1 MDIKE
6 KLLSYWAAF
15 IALLK
20 KGYFALEDRYYA
32 ALDWLN
38 QYIPVYKVI
47 DPIDRH
53 FPSFILFVI
62 VIIGLVAGILMMFL
76 FPPSLQPYNATLVVI
91 DADSKDTLPG
101 LDVFFSYLDKNASAK
116 TGKFGEIKLENLMGT
131 VSVNVKVGR
140 TRIYGELEKEIV
152 VSDSGPYYLALES
165 GSISLQPTR
174 TIVVKDRTTNLPI
187 QNKTMG
193 IEFSCSE
200 KGIQKWTKSAST
212 PEYEEDVPINCGT
225 MRAGVSVPGYEF
237 QEKDLVGEKT
247 NFLLNPTGDDDETKG
262 TIVVYV
268 NSAEDESP
276 LSGIGIYLYGADG
289 TQKNVGISDESGS
302 YVFEV
307 NPGKYYASAMDS
319 TGAYAP
325 AESALKQ
332 VNSNDVV
339 QINLIMIPVA
349 DANRIKLLARLV
361 DSSTNEGV
369 SDAEFRL
376 FVDNAE
382 IRSYPSDKNGFV
394 VVRGI
399 EEGDELSAII
409 THPDYVTEFV
419 ESIDPIKETENIA
432 TIIQLVRAYRP
443 ACGNGKIEIGES
455 CDSNQLNNM
464 SCSAFG
470 FPSGNLKCSTSTC
483 QLDTSECVAPPSC
496 GNGIIDLGETCDTQ
510 GPNFDNKTC
519 GSFDDF
525 SGGALSCSSTCQ
537 VSTANCIHSVV
548 CGDGVIGT
556 GEVCDGSN
564 LDDKTCSTFGLPNGT
579 LSCNSSCGF
588 DTSGCTVPPGICGD
602 SAINPGEECDGSS
615 LSGLTCN
622 QIDDYT
628 SGTLGCTGVCE
639 LNTDD
644 CEHDTAVC
652 GDGAIGIGETCDGSN
667 LDNKTCSTFGLSGD
681 NLSCNS
687 SCGFDTLGCTG
698 PAGVCNDSVI
708 NPGESCDGTNLAN
721 LTCLSIDSF
730 TSGTL
735 GCTSGCNLDSTNCGY
750 ENGFCGDGAIG
761 TGETCDV
768 SGPNLDGKS
777 CTDFDDF
784 LNGALECRSG
794 CTLNTSNCIAPP
806 KCGNGLID
814 PGESCDGT
822 NFANLQCDDF
832 DEFTGGT
839 LNCTDTCTVDTSP
852 CDCTG
857 PNCVNVGSIIISVAD
872 ESAEAVEGAE
882 AHLYNSGF
890 SSLDIGQKFTGSDGK
905 TSEYENLPAGKY
917 FAEASNDTGSGTSSE
932 KDLILNQTIELPVV
946 LTLGE
951 SAIEVYVSDSEGTAI
966 YGAQVNFYEESDG
979 RQIGSTTTDASGKA
993 EKSLRID
1000 LNPYIVVSAT
1010 GYLQY
1015 TTTSIALV
1023 KDNTVKV
1030 YVRLDEITEVG
1041 DELDIEIAGVYDALV
1056 NGRVVT
1062 SLSSGRGYYFRFN
1075 VIVPNNAAY
1084 DDVIAHLRT
1093 DLDSILNASSADMK
1107 FWIKAISVSGASA
1120 VKSAT
1125 FNPNDPYS
1133 NQNIVETD
1141 AKQANISF
1149 GDLDAGVYE
1158 LYAQSYIKSGLP
1170 NDTLIELHYSAKS
1183 EEFSTESFTEQYHI
1197 GDPFCTS
1204 CTFAYAFSLD
1214 GASIDPNA
1222 TTELQQDIDYAL
1234 GYEIYNAGD
1243 VDYDDVTAG
1252 FSDSA
1257 NALILEPTSSSL
1269 GSIDSKTSVSDSIS
1283 MEARA
1288 QVALTQLLMQLS
1300 PNVSGNS
1307 ATANFKVLAKNPMVI
1322 SASPQYLY
1330 PRIRNIL
1337 KLTVSDGS
1345 GHAIEGALLK
1355 LSLDSDFTGILAS
1368 GDSGADGTKRFNID
1382 ALEPDTIIY
1391 ISAEKPNYI
1400 AAYAEVEV
1408 KDAYYPPPSADFSC
1422 LEIED
1427 VDGVDIGADGLPDV
1441 NILKGWHSTFKIN
1454 SSECSEDSSITLSSE
1469 LSLSSDASNCSN
1481 PKTSLSVDLQTTDS
1495 KTLCVLANKYQ
1506 GEYPVY
1512 VNAQFASMTESS
1524 RIAELTVYA
1533 YDDDSCF
1540 WIDKTAFDIF
1550 NAIDSGIISNKCYS
1564 YVEDSNYPYLISD
1577 TEAVA
1582 FPLTTEP
1589 INEEILMLEN
1599 FNGLELTKDANHVDL
1614 NISPTG
1620 KASVELKQAD
1630 IYMQSGTSGGKHS
1643 LSIQTAPNLWN
1654 PITAQYYPDYYPAV
1668 DANGWV
1674 ENAGTSTGT
1683 QTLSCPETTTLGSI
1697 TYYVESE
1704 IIEGDNLYCTA
1715 WSEAD
1720 HGHMKLLHVTA
1731 SGEGKYFDTEHSGQE
1746 NNFTKYTT
1754 VDSLCD
1760 IIKDLDNHD
1769 EFGTAKWSSDGQIT
1783 EFANTSGT
1791 IDVTTVESCEE
1802 AIDYGNTSA
1811 FEETPSEA
1819 EWQALQ
1825 QICNGT
1831 EPCDAYEGLGA
1842 DAMADKMR
1850 IEVNLEEQPPEETTG
1865 TQLTC
1870 DSKILGYC
1878 EGDELICPTGY
1889 EPEMY
1894 SEGDSTTQALCY
1906 GSDGSIFYSGMC
1918 ITQYQ
1923 TECSAQPSC
1932 GGSYGDEVFYS
1943 QMPSYI
1949 CYFDVSEGEQCITQ
1963 DEHFAS
1969 YPEDS
1974 ETDSASC
1981 TLPPE
1986 AQAEPANPKLD
1997 LAKWTYIR
2005 TKPNAPEIEFD
2016 VENVSLDGTQYAVIT
2031 VRDYTYTSDPA
2042 NGPLPAQPD
2051 IAFNWTIQPAGEATS
2066 PTTST
2071 KQWMGEA
2078 ADGVMQQTNQPFN
2091 CPEGSF
2097 MSAMQHEPG
2106 CGAFCGVNFE
2116 CTKIELPAAP
2126 TSETGAFTIE
2136 NPEVGRVYEVGTY
2149 ALEAAPEISDW
2160 KWLLRIENDKE
2171 FVVDG
2176 TDTLTLNSDGTW
2188 SYTSDQHAPYGI
2200 FFVTSGEVYTSG
2212 TFTYE
2217 IPFPAPNQTA
2227 EITVETLGLPTSS
2240 PGLYDSH
2247 IRYGDFS
2254 APYGIKTHDSGM
2266 IQIQFRDYDSGRSVF
2281 FAGIKYKSY
2290 LPPEYTI
2297 TDDSELVEVFI
2308 DPSAKKVYAKVL
2320 GTPVA
2325 TQVREEK
2332 FHVKLQSGYAN
2343 LCYGRDDVPGN
2354 FGSEKV
2360 PKVKFDWKWSN
2371 IAIDACDSSNINAVY
2386 CDATQ
2391 FGVSLMKRIEII
2403 DNLMNVDNNYDGA
2416 EQYKHFS
2423 AYLMKDGYS
2432 EDFQEDFADYYSNTF
2447 FGASSWFAEG
2457 GTAFANIFEDPAR
2470 FVFTT
2475 FDSTSANPR
2484 EKVMPLAEPGLY
2496 NVDIGL
2502 IYDNPDVN
2510 DFFSAGAAPN
2520 VTLKAYLTF
2529 VEVPENDNPFYYL
2542 PFNGSIG
2549 MEEGIYARA
2558 GYGLGYEGA
2567 ELLISQN
2574 DMGNIKTA
2582 TSSSDNTIATAK
2594 YTDFDTVNITYS
2606 GSVLMAT
2613 PDSVSLLP
2621 SDATP
2626 VLMRVKENNGYA
2638 DAFYSLRDGDARFGT
2653 NADYM
2658 ASWTGIASSNECRD
2672 FAGDAL
2678 YTNRRDYLASSITHH
2693 ATLEP
2698 ADIGDSA
2705 FGFSWENADTDAEM
2719 YLRSILYA
2727 PIGNTIDLFAA
2738 YLNNPLFISPNAQI
2752 TSTTEPIR
2760 LNYTSAV
2767 LNSGEPIISS
2777 IEDVFDLANEDKL
2790 CIASSAESIDFY
2802 WNPEFISE
2810 ALKPYP
2816 DEVNG
2821 ILCRD

>member
-53 FPSFILFVI
+53 FPSFILFI
-62 VIIGLVAGILMMFL
+62 IIMIGLVAGILMMFL
-76 FPPSLQPYNATLVVI
+76 FPPSLQSYNATLVVI

-140 TRIYGELEKEIV
+140 TKIYGELEKTIV
-152 VSDSGPYYLALES
+152 VSDSGPYYLALM
-165 GSISLQPTR
+165 GGGATFKIVK

-187 QNKTMG
+187 QNKKMS
-193 IEFSCSE
+193 IEFSCSLA
-200 KGIQKWTKSAST
+200 GISKWTKSAGT
-212 PEYEEDVPINCGT
+212 PEYEEAVPINCGT

-247 NFLLNPTGDDDETKG
+247 NFLLNPTGDRDDEKG

-268 NSAEDESP
+268 KSAEDESP
-276 LSGIGIYLYGADG
+276 LPEMGIYLYGADG

-307 NPGKYYASAMDS
+307 NPGKYHASAMDS

-325 AESALKQ
+325 AESAIKQ

-361 DSSTNEGV
+361 DSGTNEAV
-369 SDAEFRL
+369 SDAEFKL

-382 IRSYPSDKNGFV
+382 IKSYTSDANGFV

-399 EEGDELSAII
+399 EEGHEFSAVI
-409 THPDYVTEFV
+409 THPDYVTQIA
-419 ESIDPIKETENIA
+419 ESIDPIKETENNA
-432 TIIQLVRAYRP
+432 TVIQLERAYRP
-443 ACGNGKIEIGES
+443 ACGNGIIELGES
-455 CDSNQLNNM
+455 CDSGELNDM
-464 SCSAFG
+464 TCQTFG
-470 FPSGNLKCSTSTC
+470 FPSGNLKCSSTC
-483 QLDTSECVAPPSC
+483 QLDTSECVAQPSC
-496 GNGIIDLGETCDTQ
+496 GNGIIDLGETCDTK

-519 GSFDDF
+519 SSFDDF
-525 SGGALSCSSTCQ
+525 SGGTLSCSSSCQ
-537 VSTANCIHSVV
+537 VSTANCTHTPVV
-548 CGDGVIGT
+548 YGDGVIGP
-556 GEVCDGSN
+556 GEVCDSDN
-564 LDDKTCSTFGLPNGT
+564 LDG
-579 LSCNSSCGF
+579 
-588 DTSGCTVPPGICGD
+588 
-602 SAINPGEECDGSS
+602 
-615 LSGLTCN
+615 
-622 QIDDYT
+622 
-628 SGTLGCTGVCE
+628 
-639 LNTDD
+639 
-644 CEHDTAVC
+644 
-652 GDGAIGIGETCDGSN
+652 
-667 LDNKTCSTFGLSGD
+667 KTCSTFGLSGD
-681 NLSCNS
+681 GLSCVAP
-687 SCGFDTLGCTG
+687 GYFDTSGCTG
-698 PAGVCNDSVI
+698 PAGICNDSVI

-750 ENGFCGDGAIG
+750 ENGFCGDGAVG
-761 TGETCDV
+761 TGETCDIL
-768 SGPNLDGKS
+768 GPNLDGKA
-777 CTDFDDF
+777 CNDFDDF
-784 LNGALECRSG
+784 LEDEGALQCRSSCTIDTSG
-794 CTLNTSNCIAPP
+794 CVAPP
-806 KCGNGLID
+806 TCGNGLID
-814 PGESCDGT
+814 PGESCDGS
-822 NFANLQCDDF
+822 NLANLTCGDIDSF
-832 DEFTGGT
+832 DPGT
-839 LNCTDTCTVDTSP
+839 LSCTDTCTIDTSSCP
-852 CDCTG
+852 CTVPGEC
-857 PNCVNVGSIIISVAD
+857 PNVGSAIISVSD
-872 ESAEAVEGAE
+872 ESAEPVEGAE
-882 AHLYNSGF
+882 AHLYKTTSPG
-890 SSLDIGQKFTGSDGK
+890 LDLGRKFTGSDGK
-905 TSEYENLPAGKY
+905 TAEYENLGAGEY
-917 FAEASNDTGSGTSSE
+917 FATASNNTGSGTSPE
-932 KDLILNQTIELPVV
+932 KDLILNQTIELPVA

-966 YGAQVNFYEESDG
+966 GGAQVNFYEESDG

-993 EKSLRID
+993 EKSLRVD

-1023 KDNTVKV
+1023 KDNIAKI
-1030 YVRLDEITEVG
+1030 YVTLYENVDVEN
-1041 DELDIEIAGVYDALV
+1041 ELDIEIAGVYDALV
-1056 NGRVVT
+1056 NGREVNQ
-1062 SLSSGRGYYFRFN
+1062 LASGRGYYFRFN

-1084 DDVIAHLRT
+1084 GDVIAHLRT

-1120 VKSAT
+1120 IKSAT
-1125 FNPNDPYS
+1125 FDPNDPYS
-1133 NQNIVETD
+1133 NQNEVETD

-1158 LYAQSYIKSGLP
+1158 LYAQAYIKSGLP
-1170 NDTLIELHYSAKS
+1170 DGTLIELHYSAKS
-1183 EEFSTESFTEQYHI
+1183 DEFSTNSFTEQYHI
-1197 GDPFCTS
+1197 GDPFCTG

-1214 GASIDPNA
+1214 GSSIDPNA
-1222 TTELQQDIDYAL
+1222 TTELLQDIDYEL

-1243 VDYDDVTAG
+1243 VDYNNVTAG

-1257 NALILEPTSSSL
+1257 NALILDPTSSSL
-1269 GSIDSKTSVSDSIS
+1269 GSIDSKATVSDSLS

-1288 QVALTQLLMQLS
+1288 EVALTQLLLQLS
-1300 PNVSGNS
+1300 PNAKDNN

-1337 KLTVSDGS
+1337 KLAVSDGS

-1368 GDSGADGTKRFNID
+1368 GDTAADGTKRFNID

-1400 AAYAEVEV
+1400 AEYAEVEV
-1408 KDAYYPPPSADFSC
+1408 KDAYYPPAGADFSC

-1427 VDGVDIGADGLPDV
+1427 VDGTDIGNDGLPDV

-1454 SSECSEDSSITLSSE
+1454 SLECSEDSSITLSSE
-1469 LSLSSDASNCSN
+1469 LSLSSDASSCSN
-1481 PKTSLSVDLQTTDS
+1481 PSTSLSVDLQTTDS

-1512 VNAQFASMTESS
+1512 VNAQFASSTESS

-1533 YDDDSCF
+1533 YDTSSCF
-1540 WIDKTAFDIF
+1540 WIDKTAFDVF
-1550 NAIDSGIISNKCYS
+1550 NNVDSGTISNKCYS

-1599 FNGLELTKDANHVDL
+1599 FKGLELTKDANSVDF
-1614 NISPTG
+1614 NISVTG

-1630 IYMQSGTSGGKHS
+1630 IYMQSGAIQEIPGAIQKTQILFCPESGHSTEWGDQDYLVKDELVENNNLYCLIWDNEDSTSPTLLHVMEPGFAYIFDPQYGGEPEYTFDNYPIVGQLCEAIAATSTMPQSGTAEWDTETGIITSLTSPDDVSGTQQGCLDALHYSENADAYEETRGRDEVTVAGKHA
-1643 LSIQTAPNLWN
+1643 LSVQTSQNIWN
-1654 PITAQYYPDYYPAV
+1654 SITAQYYPDYYPTV

-1674 ENAGTSTGT
+1674 ENYGTAGRN
-1683 QTLSCPETTTLGSI
+1683 QTLFCPTNSEYNISPGEGA
-1697 TYYVESE
+1697 YYVESE
-1704 IIEGDNLYCTA
+1704 IIEGDNLYCTV
-1715 WSEAD
+1715 WSAPD
-1720 HGHMKLLHVTA
+1720 HGHMKILHVTA
-1731 SGEGKYFDTEHSGQE
+1731 EGEGKFFDVEHVSQE
-1746 NNFTKYTT
+1746 TNFTAYNT
-1754 VDSLCD
+1754 VDELCD
-1760 IIKDLDNHD
+1760 VINYADTRD
-1769 EFGTAKWSSDGQIT
+1769 EFGTMSWDSEGQIT
-1783 EFANTSGT
+1783 GMTFGSDEE
-1791 IDVTTVESCEE
+1791 VTTVERCKEG
-1802 AIDYGNTSA
+1802 IDYGSASA
-1811 FEETPSEA
+1811 FGDALSEA
-1819 EWQALQ
+1819 AWQALS
-1825 QICNGT
+1825 QICGVQPT
-1831 EPCDAYEGLGA
+1831 ETSSQQTISGETTCKSTQKTTVAGPVSPLAWAIAGGYSCGMANVFGNDGQCSEGYTYEGYAGEITSDEQYICVRTCAKTYTTSCDASCNSGDEQVSSTCATTTATESTKLSPEEIAQAQEACDAYAGLGA
-1842 DAMADKMR
+1842 DAKADKMR
-1850 IEVNLEEQPPEETTG
+1850 IEV
-1865 TQLTC
+1865 
-1870 DSKILGYC
+1870 
-1878 EGDELICPTGY
+1878 
-1889 EPEMY
+1889 
-1894 SEGDSTTQALCY
+1894 
-1906 GSDGSIFYSGMC
+1906 
-1918 ITQYQ
+1918 
-1923 TECSAQPSC
+1923 
-1932 GGSYGDEVFYS
+1932 
-1943 QMPSYI
+1943 
-1949 CYFDVSEGEQCITQ
+1949 DVPDANS
-1963 DEHFAS
+1963 
-1969 YPEDS
+1969 
-1974 ETDSASC
+1974 
-1981 TLPPE
+1981 
-1986 AQAEPANPKLD
+1986 NPKLD

-2005 TKPNAPEIEFD
+2005 TKPNAPEITFD

-2031 VRDYTYTSDPA
+2031 VRDYTTDAP
-2042 NGPLPAQPD
+2042 QPEMQD
-2051 IAFNWTIQPAGEATS
+2051 IALNWAVSGMVNETS
-2066 PTTST
+2066 
-2071 KQWMGEA
+2071 E
-2078 ADGVMQQTNQPFN
+2078 QQVPVT
-2091 CPEGSF
+2091 
-2097 MSAMQHEPG
+2097 
-2106 CGAFCGVNFE
+2106 
-2116 CTKIELPAAP
+2116 
-2126 TSETGAFTIE
+2126 ETGAFTIQ

-2149 ALEAAPEISDW
+2149 ALEAAPEVSDW
-2160 KWLLRIENDKE
+2160 KWLLRIEGDE
-2171 FVVDG
+2171 AFVVDA
-2176 TDTLTLNSDGTW
+2176 TDTFIVNPDGAW
-2188 SYTSDQHAPYGI
+2188 VHLSSSGNWPYGI
-2200 FFVTSGEVYTSG
+2200 VTGLPAENAPVSNSG
-2212 TFTYE
+2212 TFTFENPY
-2217 IPFPAPNQTA
+2217 PLPSQTA
-2227 EITVETLGLPTSS
+2227 EIAVEALGLPGSLPNCIGTS
-2240 PGLYDSH
+2240 GDNCGGNIN
-2247 IRYGDFS
+2247 IRSFGSYQIMNYTDEEFN
-2254 APYGIKTHDSGM
+2254 IHFFDSG
-2266 IQIQFRDYDSGRSVF
+2266 DDGRAVF

-2290 LPPEYTI
+2290 LPAEYSVS
-2297 TDDSELVEVFI
+2297 DDSDLVEVFI
-2308 DPSAKKVYAKVL
+2308 DPSSKKVYAKVL
-2320 GTPVA
+2320 GTPA
-2325 TQVREEK
+2325 PTTLREEK

-2360 PKVKFDWKWSN
+2360 PKVKFDWDWSN
-2371 IAIDACDSSNINAVY
+2371 IAIDACDPSSINAVY

-2391 FGVSLMKRIEII
+2391 FSVSLMKRIEMI
-2403 DNLMNVDNNYDGA
+2403 DNLMNVDNNYNGA

-2432 EDFQEDFADYYSNTF
+2432 EDFQEDFANYYANTF
-2447 FGASSWFAEG
+2447 FGAGSWFAEG
-2457 GTAFANIFEDPAR
+2457 GTAFANIFKDPVR
-2470 FVFTT
+2470 FVFTD
-2475 FDSTSANPR
+2475 FNSTGANPR
-2484 EKVMPLAEPGLY
+2484 ENVKPLASPGLY
-2496 NVDIGL
+2496 NADIGL
-2502 IYDNPDVN
+2502 VYDNADVN
-2510 DFFSAGAAPN
+2510 DFFSAGANPN
-2520 VTLKAYLTF
+2520 VTVSVYLTL

-2549 MEEGIYARA
+2549 MEEGVYARA

-2574 DMGNIKTA
+2574 DDTGSIKTA
-2582 TSSSDNTIATAK
+2582 TSSSNNTIATEK

-2626 VLMRVKENNGYA
+2626 VLMRVKEHSGYA

-2658 ASWTGIASSNECRD
+2658 ASWTGIASSNDCRD
-2672 FAGDAL
+2672 FAGNAL
-2678 YTNRRDYLASSITHH
+2678 YSNRRDYLANNITHH
-2693 ATLEP
+2693 ATMEP
-2698 ADIGDSA
+2698 SDIGDSA
-2705 FGFSWENADTDAEM
+2705 FGFSWESADTDADI

-2727 PIGNTIDLFAA
+2727 PIGNTIDLFPA
-2738 YLNNPLFISPNAQI
+2738 YSDNPLFVSPVEQI
-2752 TSTTEPIR
+2752 TETTKPIR

-2790 CIASSAESIDFY
+2790 CIASSAGNIDFY

-2810 ALKPYP
+2810 ALKPYS
-2816 DEVNG
+2816 DEVNE